1 MSGTRNRPRRAAR
14 VLASLVLAAILLLAP
29 SFPAGEAPGGKVVRR
44 LGVVS
49 LYNPRL
55 MYLKLQPLAD
65 WLSEATGEHWELA
78 LATSYEQAVDDLCGG
93 GIDLAYLGPFTYV
106 IAHERCG
113 AEPLVHLRTGEKDT
127 FESWILVREESGIR
141 DLAGLRG
148 HRIAFGSPLST
159 SSYLVPRA
167 MLERAGLRLGA
178 DVTCAF
184 YGHHERAAR
193 AVLLGEADAA
203 GVRDTIG
210 ARFVGRGL
218 RLLVR
223 SDPIPNFP
231 FVVPR
236 GTPPELRRRWRHV
249 LVDLPARD
257 PRAREAMASW
267 DVELRDGFAPADDRF
282 YDPVRAVVREVFGR
296 LRPGDGYPLPP
307 CARGRP

>member
-1 MSGTRNRPRRAAR
+1 MTGARNRFRGVTRA
-14 VLASLVLAAILLLAP
+14 LAFLACAASVFLAP
-29 SFPAGEAPGGKVVRR
+29 AFPAGEAPAGRPVRR

-65 WLSEATGEHWELA
+65 WLAAATGERWELA
-78 LATSYEQAVDDLCGG
+78 LATSYEQAVEELCSG
-93 GIDLAYLGPFTYV
+93 GIDLSYLGPFTYV
-106 IAHERCG
+106 IAHARCG
-113 AEPLVHLRTGEKDT
+113 GEPLVHLRTGGKDT
-127 FESWILVREESGIR
+127 FESWILVRADSGIR

-148 HRIAFGSPLST
+148 HRVAFGSPLST
-159 SSYLVPRA
+159 SSYLVPRR

-178 DVTCAF
+178 EVSCRF

-218 RLLVR
+218 RLLAR
-223 SDPIPNFP
+223 SAPIPNFP

-236 GTPPELRRRWRHV
+236 DTPEGLRRRWREV
-249 LVDLPARD
+249 LVELPRRDEAAR
-257 PRAREAMASW
+257 AAMAGW
-267 DVELRDGFAPADDRF
+267 DVELRDGFAPATDRF
-282 YDPVRAVVREVFGR
+282 YDPVRRVIREVFGPVD
-296 LRPGDGYPLPP
+296 LREALPLPP
-307 CARGRP
+307 CEQRRP